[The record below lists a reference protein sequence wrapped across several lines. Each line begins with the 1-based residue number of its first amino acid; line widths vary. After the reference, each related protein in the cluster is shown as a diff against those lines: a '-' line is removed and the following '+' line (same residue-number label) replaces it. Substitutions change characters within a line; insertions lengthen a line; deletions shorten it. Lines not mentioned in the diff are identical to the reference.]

1 MSTVQL
7 HQFLQS
13 TGAISAAQAAEI
25 AAGFRPRKL
34 ARHEFLLEAGQVSDT
49 YFFLTQ
55 GLLRAFA
62 LDPNGNEVTTALAGP
77 GQVVFEVA
85 SFFNRTPS
93 LEYIQTLTDC
103 EGWCLTFQQLNEL
116 FHGRSEFREFG
127 RGVLVRG
134 FAALKARMLAT
145 ITESASARYEHLLR
159 THPELLLHVPLKYIA
174 SYLGITDTSLSRIRN
189 AAGRK

>member
-1 MSTVQL
+1 MSNVLLQ
-7 HQFLQS
+7 QFLQS

-25 AAGFRPRKL
+25 ATCFQPRKI
-34 ARHEFLLEAGQVSDT
+34 ARHQLLLEAGQVSDT

-62 LDPNGNEVTTALAGP
+62 LDPDGTEVTTGLAGP

-93 LEYIQTLTDC
+93 LEYIQALTDC
-103 EGWCLTFQQLNEL
+103 EGWCLSYRQLNEL
-116 FHGRSEFREFG
+116 FHARPEFREFG
-127 RGVLVRG
+127 RGILVRG

-145 ITESASARYEHLLR
+145 ITESASARYDKLLR
-159 THPELLLHVPLKYIA
+159 AHPELLLHVPLKYIA
-174 SYLGITDTSLSRIRN
+174 SYLGITDSSLSRIRK
-189 AAGRK
+189 ADGKK